1 MRRGCQMAMV
11 VDSADVCYNA
21 GMNALKIIK
30 IGNSSGVIL
39 PREILADLHLEQ
51 GDTVAVSRTPDG
63 IVLRAPNEEFDR
75 QMKIARE
82 VMHRRRAALRELAK

>member
-1 MRRGCQMAMV
+1 MRRACQMATIAGRA
-11 VDSADVCYNA
+11 DSRYNMR
-21 GMNALKIIK
+21 MNALKIIK

-39 PREILADLHLEQ
+39 PKEILADLHLEQ
-51 GDTVAVSRTPDG
+51 GDAVAVSRTPDG
-63 IVLRAPNEEFDR
+63 IVLRRPNEEFDR

>member
-1 MRRGCQMAMV
+1 MTMV
-11 VDSADVCYNA
+11 AALAQVCYNN

-39 PREILADLHLEQ
+39 PKEILADLCLEQ

-82 VMHRRRAALRELAK
+82 VMDRRRAALRELAK